1 MGRATH
7 LAYIQVITYHVNHKS
22 SLLSLNYYQK
32 YNKCN
37 SIHVFSGAY
46 LCKISSSA
54 NLDFSPLKA
63 TEQFTKDKYKNM
75 KSLFFFKDSTTR
87 FNQNVTINVA
97 LIIK

>member
-1 MGRATH
+1 MSIIKA
-7 LAYIQVITYHVNHKS
+7 HKKLS
-22 SLLSLNYYQK
+22 SVFK